1 MANPTSAPKLQ
12 ATSMLFAWVGALLM
26 LAVLWRTPVALAALA
41 NHSIHLPLMG
51 VIVLSIVVTMHSLVT
66 RKWSA
71 LPSVAACALL
81 GALFTTFSFALTV
94 G

>member
-1 MANPTSAPKLQ
+1 
-12 ATSMLFAWVGALLM
+12 MLFAWTGALLT
-26 LAVLWRTPVALAALA
+26 LALLWRTPAAIATLA
-41 NHSIHLPLMG
+41 NHTIHLPLMG
-51 VIVLSIVVTMHSLVT
+51 VIVLSIVVVMHSLVT

-71 LPSVAACALL
+71 IPSAAACAVL